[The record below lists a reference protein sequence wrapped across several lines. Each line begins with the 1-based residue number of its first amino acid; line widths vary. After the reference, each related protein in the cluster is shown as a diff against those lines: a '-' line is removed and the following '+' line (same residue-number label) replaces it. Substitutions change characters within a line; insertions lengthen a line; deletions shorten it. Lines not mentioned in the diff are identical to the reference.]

1 MTAPI
6 TQLPLGLKRC
16 RRAAVVLVAVLAL
29 ALATSHHAAAAD
41 QLRVAKGASRAF
53 SFMILDVGIAAGI
66 FKNHDLDIDASSID
80 GAARLHQAMV
90 ANSIDIALG
99 AGTDIAFI
107 AKGSPEKG
115 VGVMATEP
123 LNMAL
128 IVRADEPINS
138 EADLKAKIIGV
149 TTVGS
154 LTDWF
159 ARQINYREGW
169 KDADAAKIAAL
180 GSADGTRAALLSGNI
195 DALVGSLEGGLT
207 LEADHRARV
216 LFPFGDF
223 VKPFITHAIYATDT
237 LIAQNPDA
245 LRRFLKAWYETVAFA
260 KSHKADTVRVIRPLL
275 NAPDPVIEKI
285 FDVEMPMFPTDGHY
299 DAQALKVVVQS
310 LVDTGQMDASTD
322 VSRLI
327 NEKFLN

>member
-1 MTAPI
+1 MGPVNWT
-6 TQLPLGLKRC
+6 RC
-16 RRAAVVLVAVLAL
+16 RVVMAILVAIAF
-29 ALATSHHAAAAD
+29 AGAAIGPACAAD

-53 SFMILDVGIAAGI
+53 SFMILDVGLDAGI
-66 FKNHDLDIDASSID
+66 FKKHDLDIEASSID

-90 ANSIDIALG
+90 ADSIDIAIG

-107 AKGSPEKG
+107 AKGAPEKG

-128 IVRADEPINS
+128 VVRADGPIKS
-138 EADLKAKIIGV
+138 TADLKGKTIGV

-169 KDADAAKIAAL
+169 KDSDQAKIAAL
-180 GSADGTRAALLSGNI
+180 GSADGTRSALIAGNI
-195 DALVGSLEGGLT
+195 DALVGSLEGGYT
-207 LEADHRARV
+207 LEAENRAKV
-216 LFPFGDF
+216 LLSFGTF
-223 VKPFITHAIYATDT
+223 VKPFITHAIYATNT
-237 LIAQNPDA
+237 LIARNPGA
-245 LRRFLKAWYETVAFA
+245 VRRFLKAWYESVAFA
-260 KSHKADTVRVIRPLL
+260 KSHKADTVRVVRPLL

-285 FDVEMPMFPTDGHY
+285 YDVEMPMFPTDGHY
-299 DAQALKVVVQS
+299 DAKALKVVVQS

-322 VSRLI
+322 VSSLI
-327 NEKFLN
+327 TEQFLN